1 MSLLKRYWK
10 GVAWFSALVVI
21 IVCSIP
27 APQVFDIR
35 HIDKLEHAI
44 AFGGIC
50 GLFFFAYPNQRFV
63 VYIGSFLLGL
73 AVELL
78 QAVIPWRSAEML
90 DLAADGVGVLLA
102 IIVIE
107 LFLVPRMRKR
117 GFMK

>member
-1 MSLLKRYWK
+1 MSFIKRYWK
-10 GVAWFSALVVI
+10 GLAWFSAIVVI
-21 IVCSIP
+21 IVCSLP
-27 APQVFDIR
+27 TPQVLDIQ

-50 GLFFFAYPNQRFV
+50 GLFFFAYPNWRFL

-90 DLAADGVGVLLA
+90 DLVADGVGVILA
-102 IIVIE
+102 IVVIE
-107 LFLVPRMRKR
+107 LFLVPRMRRR
-117 GFMK
+117 GLMK

>member
-1 MSLLKRYWK
+1 MSFLKRYWK

-27 APQVFDIR
+27 APPVFDIR

-50 GLFFFAYPNQRFV
+50 GLFFFAYPNQRFL
-63 VYIGSFLLGL
+63 VYFGSFLLGL

-78 QAVIPWRSAEML
+78 QAAIPWRSAEML
-90 DLAADGVGVLLA
+90 DLAADGLGVLLA
-102 IIVIE
+102 IVVIE

-117 GFMK
+117 GLIK